1 MTNQFSITKE
11 IAEAKLRETH
21 NVTPTEKLVLLCL
34 SGYFG
39 KPDNSSVF
47 SCYPSQDRLAGEVGC
62 VRSTVNNALQK
73 LEKLGFIS
81 SRYRTNDSGGNT
93 SKLYT
98 WKGIP
103 KTEEQEENEDSNESS
118 GLEVNVLETQTA
130 ISDESTMATITES
143 PSQAR
148 RTELPEWWS
157 DLEAV
162 IEADQS
168 PF

>member
-1 MTNQFSITKE
+1 MINQFAITKE
-11 IAEAKLRETH
+11 IAEANLRKSH
-21 NVTPTEKLVLLCL
+21 KITPTEKLVLICL

-47 SCYPSQDRLAGEVGC
+47 SCYPSQKRLAKEVGC

-73 LEKLGFIS
+73 FEKLGFLS
-81 SRYRTNDSGGNT
+81 SRYQTNDSGGNT

-103 KTEEQEENEDSNESS
+103 KTEEQEESENSNESS
-118 GLEVNVLETQTA
+118 GQEVDVLETQTA
-130 ISDESTMATITES
+130 ISDESTMAIITES
-143 PSQAR
+143 SSPVQ

-162 IEADQS
+162 IDADQS